1 MGYVQTIR
9 QKIGHDPLLIVGAS
23 VILVNG
29 QGQVLLQRRAD
40 NGMWGYHGGCVELYE
55 DVEQA
60 ARRELL
66 EETGLVA
73 GKMTLYGV
81 FSGPALA
88 FTYPNG
94 DQASV
99 VDCVFLCDAYSGDL
113 RMQPERFMKAQWPL
127 FILGP
132 VLGSVLY
139 VIAICF
145 VPDDQEQKLLIE
157 KELKERRLA
166 GLNDPDAAVTEANR
180 P

>member
-73 GKMTLYGV
+73 GKMELYGV

-113 RMQPERFMKAQWPL
+113 RMQPEE
-127 FILGP
+127 
-132 VLGSVLY
+132 VS
-139 VIAICF
+139 
-145 VPDDQEQKLLIE
+145 
-157 KELKERRLA
+157 ELRWFS
-166 GLNDPDAAVTEANR
+166 PDALPEQITSANR
-180 P
+180 PALMKWAKEQGIRAFFQGKKAVKKAGWR

>member
-113 RMQPERFMKAQWPL
+113 RMQPEE
-127 FILGP
+127 
-132 VLGSVLY
+132 VS
-139 VIAICF
+139 
-145 VPDDQEQKLLIE
+145 
-157 KELKERRLA
+157 ELRWFS
-166 GLNDPDAAVTEANR
+166 PDALPEQITPANR
-180 P
+180 PALMKWAKEQGVRAFFQGKKAVQRKQAGDESWHGDLC

>member
-73 GKMTLYGV
+73 GKMELYGV

-113 RMQPERFMKAQWPL
+113 RMQPEE
-127 FILGP
+127 
-132 VLGSVLY
+132 VS
-139 VIAICF
+139 
-145 VPDDQEQKLLIE
+145 
-157 KELKERRLA
+157 ELRWFS
-166 GLNDPDAAVTEANR
+166 PDALPEQITPANR
-180 P
+180 PALMKWAKEQGIRAFFQGKKAAKKAGWR